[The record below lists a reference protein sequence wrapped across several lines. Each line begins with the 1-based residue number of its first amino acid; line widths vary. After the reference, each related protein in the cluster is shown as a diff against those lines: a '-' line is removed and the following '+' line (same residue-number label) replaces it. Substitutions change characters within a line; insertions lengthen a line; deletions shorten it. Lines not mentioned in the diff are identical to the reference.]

1 MAILYTCSNTNLN
14 TVKLVAIAVKS
25 LSEHNESPP
34 VSKVVIFSLS
44 EETKDD
50 IFAEQAKIY
59 EKVFGKSTRT
69 EKVPLAMNGLGDTDG
84 FTEVFKADG
93 LKYVDLTN
101 GQKSITS
108 QLYLTASLLRVENIY
123 YVSLLCPPKELP
135 DMPIWGQHYEYVKL
149 PPFTGISSIS
159 KLSYFDLVFYLE
171 EIEEIFANTKNNLFL
186 HKISDDLKKS
196 VLSFFQGDNFRSAIS
211 DSTTSSEVF
220 INELLIFL
228 QVYPVAQEFSSS
240 FGIDLRRQKD
250 PLGAITFFFKI
261 YSEKS
266 CNNRNYVDENLEV
279 LSTIPG
285 LLTSLRMFRNIA
297 AHSGISSHKFK
308 ADEVRICI
316 NLALEC
322 FRCAKTSKEFWKRLL
337 AR

>member
-108 QLYLTASLLRVENIY
+108 QLYLPASLLRVENIY
-123 YVSLLCPPKELP
+123 YVSFIFPPKELP
-135 DMPIWGQHYEYVKL
+135 DYTIWG
-149 PPFTGISSIS
+149 
-159 KLSYFDLVFYLE
+159 
-171 EIEEIFANTKNNLFL
+171 
-186 HKISDDLKKS
+186 KK
-196 VLSFFQGDNFRSAIS
+196 
-211 DSTTSSEVF
+211 
-220 INELLIFL
+220 
-228 QVYPVAQEFSSS
+228 Y
-240 FGIDLRRQKD
+240 
-250 PLGAITFFFKI
+250 
-261 YSEKS
+261 
-266 CNNRNYVDENLEV
+266 
-279 LSTIPG
+279 
-285 LLTSLRMFRNIA
+285 
-297 AHSGISSHKFK
+297 
-308 ADEVRICI
+308 
-316 NLALEC
+316 
-322 FRCAKTSKEFWKRLL
+322 
-337 AR
+337 